1 MKKTLICMG
10 FAMIAAIA
18 STAWAQVEHE
28 IALTRA
34 EIQTERQAIVAENLP
49 LTEEQAKAFWALF
62 REYRQEM
69 AGLGDRYVTL
79 IEDYAKNYLTL
90 TDEQAKKLLDEML
103 SIQKD
108 ETKIK
113 SDWVSK
119 FGKVLPM
126 TAVARFYQIENKL
139 DAVVRLELAG
149 EIPLVPHKPATQQ
162 AK

>member
-1 MKKTLICMG
+1 MKKTLICLV
-10 FAMIAAIA
+10 FAMIAAIT

-49 LTEEQAKAFWALF
+49 LTEEQAKAFWPLF
-62 REYRQEM
+62 RDYRQEL
-69 AGLGDRYVTL
+69 AGIGDRYVKL
-79 IEDYAKNYLTL
+79 IEDYAKNYATM

-103 SIQKD
+103 SVQKD
-108 ETKIK
+108 ELKIK

-119 FGKVLPM
+119 FGKALPM

-139 DAVVRLELAG
+139 DAIVRLELAA
-149 EIPLVPHKPATQQ
+149 EIPLVEHKPAQG
-162 AK
+162 K